1 MFTHAITRK
10 PGGNFAQ
17 GITSSKLGAPDY
29 SLMLEQHAGYVDTLE
44 RLGLEVVVL
53 DPLRDFPDAYFIED
67 TAIVTPEIAIIT
79 NPGAASRK
87 GEEDS
92 VEDIL
97 EQYRKTVRIL
107 PPGTVEGGDV
117 LMIGRHFFIGLSER
131 TNQEGAVQLGRILE
145 NQGYTWTSVP
155 LPEGLHLK
163 SSVNYVGKNT
173 VLVTEQFAKL
183 NIFKDYQKFALD
195 KEEEYAANTLLLND
209 HLIIPKG
216 FPSTR
221 KKLET
226 LGLPMVELDISEA
239 RKMDGGLTCMS
250 LRF

>member
-10 PGGNFAQ
+10 PGSNFAQ
-17 GITSSKLGAPDY
+17 GITNSKLGAPDY

-97 EQYRKTVRIL
+97 GQYRKTVRIL
-107 PPGTVEGGDV
+107 PPGTVEGGDF

-163 SSVNYVGKNT
+163 SGVNYVGKNT
-173 VLVTEQFAKL
+173 VLVTGQFANL
-183 NIFKDYQKFALD
+183 NIFKYYQKFVLD

-209 HLIIPKG
+209 HLIMPKG

-226 LGLPMVELDISEA
+226 LGLPMIELDISEA